1 MFVTASNLS
10 VSHLSLHLPFLL
22 NLWAPRA
29 VTERCHD
36 LFTAETG
43 RIWQEATA
51 QTDLGLA
58 YLCPL
63 STLEEQTDHLVR
75 LVAPQFPHLCN
86 RQGDHSG
93 NQGRYPVCTLQFLAQ
108 RLPPGP
114 SFTFVESEPARWS
127 PRPPPLVLPLLGS
140 PRCGAR
146 GLSRRHWCW
155 GGRRACSASFP
166 GGWCILFL
174 PGEKH

>member
-10 VSHLSLHLPFLL
+10 VSHLSLPLPFLL

-58 YLCPL
+58 YLCSVINSGRADGSPGSSRGASVSSPVQQAGRPQWEPGQVPCLHSAVPSTAPAPGGLHSLLWNL
-63 STLEEQTDHLVR
+63 S
-75 LVAPQFPHLCN
+75 
-86 RQGDHSG
+86 RQG
-93 NQGRYPVCTLQFLAQ
+93 GRPC
-108 RLPPGP
+108 LPPL
-114 SFTFVESEPARWS
+114 A
-127 PRPPPLVLPLLGS
+127 LPLLGS

-146 GLSRRHWCW
+146 GLSRRHWC
-155 GGRRACSASFP
+155 
-166 GGWCILFL
+166 
-174 PGEKH
+174 